1 MPTLQ
6 LIAPSGDPQDQ
17 DAVARAVDYFQ
28 NKNWRVKGQSA
39 ALRHHQRF
47 AGTDDERA
55 SEINA
60 LAKYA
65 LDEHAAHKPALAMAS
80 RGGYGLSRILDC
92 IDFAALAAADLRFIG
107 HSDFTAFTLAY
118 LALTGK
124 PSYAGPMACFD
135 FGAEKLSPFTQHHF
149 WELLGAGADAT
160 QITTAQPDA
169 FDAQG
174 TLWGGNLTMI
184 SQLVGSPYMPDIK
197 GGILFLE
204 DINEHPYRIERAIY
218 QLREAGVLAAQSAI
232 VLGQFNGYKL
242 YDNDAGYDFDQMV
255 AHLRSRCD
263 VPILTDLAF
272 GHVRDKLTLPVGVNA
287 HLSVKGDAGYTLAY
301 SKI

>member
-6 LIAPSGDPQDQ
+6 LIAPSGDPHDQ

-28 NKNWRVKGQSA
+28 SKSWRVKGQSA
-39 ALRHHQRF
+39 AMRHHQRF
-47 AGTDDERA
+47 AGTDDERTN
-55 SEINA
+55 ELNA

-65 LDEHAAHKPALAMAS
+65 HAEHAVHKPDLVMAL
-80 RGGYGLSRILDC
+80 RGGYGLSRILDR
-92 IDFAALAAADLRFIG
+92 IDFAALAAADLKFMG

-135 FGAEKLSPFTQHHF
+135 FGAENLSPFTQHHF

-160 QITTAQPDA
+160 QIKTAQPYD

-184 SQLVGSPYMPDIK
+184 SQLVGSKYLPDVK

-204 DINEHPYRIERAIY
+204 DINEHPYRIERAMY
-218 QLREAGVLAAQSAI
+218 QLREAGILESQSAV

-242 YDNDAGYDFDQMV
+242 YDNDAGYDFEQMV
-255 AHLRSRCD
+255 AHLRSRCN
-263 VPILTDLAF
+263 VPILTQLAF
-272 GHVRDKLTLPVGVNA
+272 GHVRDKLTLPVGTQA
-287 HLSVKGDAGYTLAY
+287 HLSVKGDAGYTL
-301 SKI
+301 SFTKI